1 MTLMRGYPRNRST
14 ERSGADPVVTKTT
27 LSRGYAIS
35 FEDAGAGTAVVL
47 IPGATMSAADWRDAG
62 YVERLARSRRVLAV
76 DPLGNGLSDKPHDP
90 EAYAWPAVAADVVAV
105 IDAARVERAAVWGY
119 SRGATLA
126 GAIAADFPDR
136 VAALILSGGGD
147 LSHVIPQGTPPSAWS
162 EAMYRGDFG
171 PLWETFSF
179 SEADRLY
186 DTEFND
192 PRALGA
198 MGIGGRRFGIAI
210 DLGRV
215 TAPAFVY
222 VGGNDEPD
230 EEKKTADALGVD
242 LHVVSDLDHLQGFSR
257 IDLIMPLV
265 LGFLESLGL

>member
-1 MTLMRGYPRNRST
+1 M
-14 ERSGADPVVTKTT
+14 
-27 LSRGYAIS
+27 
-35 FEDAGAGTAVVL
+35 
-47 IPGATMSAADWRDAG
+47 
-62 YVERLARSRRVLAV
+62 
-76 DPLGNGLSDKPHDP
+76 PLL
-90 EAYAWPAVAADVVAV
+90 E
-105 IDAARVERAAVWGY
+105 WG
-119 SRGATLA
+119 
-126 GAIAADFPDR
+126 I
-136 VAALILSGGGD
+136 ALILSGGGD
-147 LSHVIPQGTPPSAWS
+147 LSHVIPKGTPASAWS

-257 IDLIMPLV
+257 VDLVMPLV